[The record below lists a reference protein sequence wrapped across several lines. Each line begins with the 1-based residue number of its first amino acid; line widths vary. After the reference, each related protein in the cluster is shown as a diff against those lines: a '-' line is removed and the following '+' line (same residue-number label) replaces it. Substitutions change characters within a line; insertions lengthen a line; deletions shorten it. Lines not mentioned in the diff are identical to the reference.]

1 MESTSTKAMLT
12 DFMEPTEAKGPEVQV
27 KESEVIIEPAPE
39 PAKPVIQNDDPGL
52 EPAPRERML
61 SPETQA
67 EIYISVVDG
76 TQTLI
81 FNSINK
87 RKLSRRL
94 GDKLPEAE
102 KLMNEIEC
110 GRLDPKDLHPEQY
123 GLFLRIKNL
132 LEIKDTIPFSDE
144 EYEKLKAPLSKII
157 QESGHDLPPSMA
169 LVLVGLEVMAPRI
182 VDAMFE

>member
-1 MESTSTKAMLT
+1 MESNSTKNLLT
-12 DFMEPTEAKGPEVQV
+12 DFMQPTEEKGPESIN
-27 KESEVIIEPAPE
+27 EPEVIIEPGPDPDPKPVQDPPE
-39 PAKPVIQNDDPGL
+39 PK
-52 EPAPRERML
+52 EPRERML
-61 SPETQA
+61 TPETQA

-87 RKLSRRL
+87 RKLTRRL
-94 GDKLPEAE
+94 GDRLPEAE

-110 GRLDPKDLHPEQY
+110 GRLDPKDLPAEQY

-132 LEIKDTIPFSDE
+132 LEIKETIPFSDE
-144 EYEKLKAPLSKII
+144 EYEKLKGPLAKII

-169 LVLVGLEVMAPRI
+169 LVLVGLEVMAPRL

>member
-1 MESTSTKAMLT
+1 MLT
-12 DFMEPTEAKGPEVQV
+12 DFMQPTEEKGPEVFNQTP
-27 KESEVIIEPAPE
+27 VIIDEEPEVDPE
-39 PAKPVIQNDDPGL
+39 PVQTTATA
-52 EPAPRERML
+52 PAEPRERML

-87 RKLSRRL
+87 RKLARRL
-94 GDKLPEAE
+94 GDRLAEAE

-110 GRLDPKDLHPEQY
+110 GRLDPKDLHPDQY

-132 LEIKDTIPFSDE
+132 LEIKETIPFSDD
-144 EYEKLKAPLSKII
+144 EYEKLKGPLAKII

-169 LVLVGLEVMAPRI
+169 LVLVGLEVMAPRL

>member
-1 MESTSTKAMLT
+1 MLT
-12 DFMEPTEAKGPEVQV
+12 DFMQPTEEKGPEVV
-27 KESEVIIEPAPE
+27 MEPEVIIEDEPE
-39 PAKPVIQNDDPGL
+39 LDPSPPSTQ
-52 EPAPRERML
+52 EPSPKEPGKSML

-87 RKLSRRL
+87 KKLSRRL
-94 GDKLPEAE
+94 GDRLPEAE

-110 GRLDPKDLHPEQY
+110 GRLDPKDLHPDQY
-123 GLFLRIKNL
+123 GLFLRIKSL
-132 LEIKDTIPFSDE
+132 LEIKETIPFSDE
-144 EYEKLKAPLSKII
+144 EYEKLKGPLAKII
-157 QESGHDLPPSMA
+157 QESGYDLPPSMA